1 MFSGFDDQD
10 NWFQLFQIGFGG
22 IPGKPF
28 GDGPD
33 GHSLWPGFTNV
44 PNEFLERYFP
54 MVIETY
60 ESAPDSGGAG
70 HFRGGNGINMVYRFT
85 QDGQISIHDDRWFI
99 PPWGVNG
106 GLPAKRSF
114 KKLEKANGKKIT
126 LGAKVDRIDVEAGD
140 LLHYVTWGGGGWGD
154 PLTREPELVAKE
166 VRQDLI
172 TKKGAREYGVVLSGS
187 GKIDKKETKKLR
199 KKMAKARGKIK
210 VFDYGPDIETLRKN
224 CKKET
229 GLPAPKQ
236 PVWKKDKTKKRKK
249 AKA

>member
-1 MFSGFDDQD
+1 
-10 NWFQLFQIGFGG
+10 
-22 IPGKPF
+22 
-28 GDGPD
+28 
-33 GHSLWPGFTNV
+33 
-44 PNEFLERYFP
+44 
-54 MVIETY
+54 
-60 ESAPDSGGAG
+60 
-70 HFRGGNGINMVYRFT
+70 MVYRFT

-114 KKLEKANGKKIT
+114 KKLETASGKKIT

-154 PLTREPELVAKE
+154 PLTRDPELVAKE
-166 VRQDLI
+166 VRQALI
-172 TKKGAREYGVVLSGS
+172 TKKGALDYGVVLSSS
-187 GKIDKKETKKLR
+187 GKIDTRATNALR
-199 KKMAKARGKIK
+199 KKMAKARGKVK

-236 PVWKKDKTKKRKK
+236 PIWKKDQRKKRKK
-249 AKA
+249 ARA